1 MGYSE
6 VIQQLRVYVEVR
18 NLFALRQTVHP
29 IL

>member
-18 NLFALRQTVHP
+18 NLFALHQTVYP